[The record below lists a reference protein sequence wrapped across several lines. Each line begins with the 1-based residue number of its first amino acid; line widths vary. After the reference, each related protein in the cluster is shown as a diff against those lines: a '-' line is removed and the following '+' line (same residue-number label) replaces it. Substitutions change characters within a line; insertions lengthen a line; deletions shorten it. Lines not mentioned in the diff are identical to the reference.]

1 MAGEINSIPAG
12 KMPSTIDQTADFA
25 KGLGLSDKAT
35 ETIKNIAAL
44 LGGRNVSVNTN
55 PRADGAET
63 GRPTGSTGVPALD
76 NPADIKQL
84 EQNLEK
90 LLSYIQMDNEERQ
103 TAMAKERIDMQ
114 KDALDAERN
123 NRSEKIEKSLK
134 DMDKAAESRKA
145 SKIFGWLM
153 TALAVVA
160 AVVACVA
167 TGGLAVG
174 PVIGAAIAIGCQV
187 LNETGVMDKIV
198 EKVMDKIVE
207 KLAKGL
213 ESLGLSKQASQILAQ
228 VLITVAIMA
237 ASLGAGLAGG
247 GASAVS
253 SVAKGIADTAK
264 GLKVTVETMEKIRA
278 AVALTMTI
286 VGIGS
291 GVASGVGAYD
301 AFKAGMSQAD
311 VSETEKYITALKQ
324 RLDECEEELNQILQ
338 MLQQAI
344 SQVAEMLSSATDT
357 QTAIANNMGA
367 MA

>member
-1 MAGEINSIPAG
+1 MAGEISGVTPKVPN
-12 KMPSTIDQTADFA
+12 TIDQTVDLA

-35 ETIKNIAAL
+35 ETIKEVVSL
-44 LGGRNVSVNTN
+44 LGGRNVSVNAN
-55 PRADGAET
+55 QRADGTET
-63 GRPTGSTGVPALD
+63 GKPTGSTGVPSLD
-76 NPADIKQL
+76 NPADLKQL

-90 LLSYIQMDNEERQ
+90 LLSYLQMDNEERQ
-103 TAMAKERIDMQ
+103 TAMAKDRIDMQ
-114 KDALDAERN
+114 KDSLEAERN
-123 NRSEKIEKSLK
+123 NRTEKINKSLK

-198 EKVMDKIVE
+198 EK
-207 KLAKGL
+207 LAKGL
-213 ESLGLSKQASQILAQ
+213 ESLGMSKQAAQIVAQ

-237 ASLGAGLAGG
+237 ASLGAGFAGG
-247 GASAVS
+247 GAAAVS
-253 SVAKGIADTAK
+253 NVAKGVAEAAK
-264 GLKVTVETMEKIRA
+264 GAKVSIEAMEKIRA
-278 AVALTMTI
+278 AVALATTI
-286 VGIGS
+286 IGIG
-291 GVASGVGAYD
+291 GTVAGGVGAYD
-301 AFKAGMSQAD
+301 GFKAGMSQAD

>member
-1 MAGEINSIPAG
+1 MAGEISNIPA
-12 KMPSTIDQTADFA
+12 KQMPNTIDQTVDLA
-25 KGLGLSDKAT
+25 KGLGLSNKAAQ
-35 ETIKNIAAL
+35 TIKDVAAL

-55 PRADGAET
+55 QRVDGAET
-63 GRPTGSTGVPALD
+63 GKPTGSTGVPALD
-76 NPADIKQL
+76 NPGDIKQL

-103 TAMAKERIDMQ
+103 TEMAKERIDMQ
-114 KDALDAERN
+114 KDSLDAERN
-123 NRSEKIEKSLK
+123 NRKEKIEKSLK

-153 TALAVVA
+153 TALAVIA

-167 TGGLAVG
+167 TAGFAVG
-174 PVIGAAIAIGCQV
+174 PVIGAGIALGCQI
-187 LNETGVMDKIV
+187 LNETG
-198 EKVMDKIVE
+198 VMDKIVE

-253 SVAKGIADTAK
+253 SVAKGVADAVK
-264 GLKVTVETMEKIRA
+264 GVEVTVETMEKVRA
-278 AVALTMTI
+278 ALAIATSIIGVGGIVA
-286 VGIGS
+286 G
-291 GVASGVGAYD
+291 GVGAYD
-301 AFKAGMSQAD
+301 GFKAGMSQAD

>member
-1 MAGEINSIPAG
+1 MAGEISGVTPKVPG
-12 KMPSTIDQTADFA
+12 MIDQTIDMA
-25 KGLGLSDKAT
+25 KGLGLSTKAA
-35 ETIKNIAAL
+35 ETVKEVVSL

-55 PRADGAET
+55 QRVDGAET
-63 GRPTGSTGVPALD
+63 GRPTGATGVPSLD

-84 EQNLEK
+84 EANLEK
-90 LLSYIQMDNEERQ
+90 LISYLQMDNEERQ
-103 TAMAKERIDMQ
+103 AQMAKDRIDMQ
-114 KDALDAERN
+114 KDTLDAERKT
-123 NRSEKIEKSLK
+123 RSEKIDKSLK

-167 TGGLAVG
+167 TGGLAIG
-174 PVIGAAIAIGCQV
+174 PVVGAGIAIACQV

-198 EKVMDKIVE
+198 EG
-207 KLAKGL
+207 LAKGL
-213 ESLGLSKQASQILAQ
+213 EGLGMSKQAAQILAQ

-253 SVAKGIADTAK
+253 NAAKGIVDAAK
-264 GLKVTVETMEKIRA
+264 GVAVSVEAMEKIRA
-278 AVALTMTI
+278 GVALATML

-291 GVASGVGAYD
+291 TVAGGVGAYQGY
-301 AFKAGMSQAD
+301 KAGMSQAD
-311 VSETEKYITALKQ
+311 VSETEKVIAALKQ
-324 RLDECEEELNQILQ
+324 RLDECEEELQQILQ
-338 MLQQAI
+338 QLQAAV

-357 QTAIANNMGA
+357 SNEIANNLGA